1 MSFYLPFLLIFYHS
15 FCYGIAKGG
24 KMLEYLR
31 SASEK
36 PVAKVLMFILIFS
49 FVGWG
54 AAEWIF
60 GGASRDTTLLHVG
73 NADISLQQYNNE
85 KSQQLASM
93 SKEEQRASY
102 TDPAK
107 AAALTN
113 SVMSKLTLNQLA
125 LNRAKD
131 LGFVVSDKRIAEEI
145 KNYPQF
151 QVNGQ
156 FQSWMFDMVLQ
167 NSGLSEQD
175 IANSLRA
182 DILRNMTLGA
192 SNTNLPVPQFA
203 VDAAYNA
210 RYAKRGVKY
219 STVKFADYKVAD
231 PNDEQ
236 LKTYYAMHP
245 TIVPETRSIS
255 YIFVASDNSKP
266 DVYDAGYKKMQEI
279 EDMIISGDSMKDA
292 ADKGKAKYM
301 HIAKVAR
308 GEKTSDKVLNDDLIA
323 KLFAM
328 ESGSESELIE
338 LKNGFIILRVD
349 KIIAEHNAEFKD
361 VKKSLVSGWKKS
373 EQRKQAY
380 EKANEKLIALNQG
393 KDIKN
398 VKDTTV
404 SRTEGAPLVVLNA
417 AFAGKQGTNSIVE
430 DGDAFY
436 VVSVGKNTMP
446 KADKA
451 KKESIRK
458 ELEKM
463 STRFVQ
469 DDYTR
474 FLKQEYPVKVNES
487 NYEKFIAK

>member
-1 MSFYLPFLLIFYHS
+1 
-15 FCYGIAKGG
+15 
-24 KMLEYLR
+24 MLEYLR
-31 SASEK
+31 NAADK

-73 NADISLQQYNNE
+73 NADISLAQYNNE
-85 KSQQLASM
+85 RSSQLAAM

-107 AAALTN
+107 AAQLTN
-113 SVMSKLTLNQLA
+113 SVLSKITLNQLA

-145 KNYPQF
+145 KNHPQF

-156 FQSWMFDMVLQ
+156 FVPWMFDMVVQ
-167 NSGLSEQD
+167 NSGMSEQD

-192 SNTNLPVPQFA
+192 TNVALTIPQFA

-219 STVKFADYKVAD
+219 SVVKFADYKVKD
-231 PNDEQ
+231 PTEEQ
-236 LKTYYAMHP
+236 LKIYYASHP
-245 TIVPETRSIS
+245 TTVPETRSVS
-255 YIFVASDNSKP
+255 YIFVAADNNKP
-266 DVYDAGYKKMQEI
+266 DEYDEGFKKTQQI
-279 EDMIISGDSMKDA
+279 EDMIISGDTMKDA
-292 ADKGKAKYM
+292 ADKGGAKYVK
-301 HIAKVAR
+301 IAKVAR
-308 GEKTSDKVLNDDLIA
+308 GEKVSDKVLTEDLIA

-338 LKNGFIILRVD
+338 LKNGFVILRVD
-349 KIIAEHNAEFKD
+349 EIIAEHNAEFKD
-361 VKKSLVSGWKKS
+361 VKKSLTAGWKKE

-380 EKANEKLIALNQG
+380 VKANEKLIALNNG
-393 KDIKN
+393 
-398 VKDTTV
+398 DTVRNLKETSV

-417 AFAGKQGTNSIVE
+417 VFAGQEGANSITE
-430 DGDAFY
+430 DGEAFY
-436 VVSVGKNTMP
+436 VVSVGKNTTP
-446 KADKA
+446 APDKE
-451 KKESIRK
+451 KKEALRK
-458 ELEKM
+458 ELENM
-463 STRFVQ
+463 SVHFIQ

-474 FLKQEYPVKVNES
+474 FLKQEYPVKINER
-487 NYEKFIAK
+487 NYDKFIAK